1 MPVVLVVLGAAAIVY
16 GAVFH
21 VLPVLPAPATPSEP
35 TVAPAP
41 EPSAAPSLNAF
52 LGLPGSVAAP
62 KVREPVAKEAPAPI
76 MESEPALVREVSV
89 GGVTLSE
96 AGDIRR
102 TYSEA
107 PPAQCPT

>member
-16 GAVFH
+16 GAAFH
-21 VLPVLPAPATPSEP
+21 VLPVHPAPATPSEP
-35 TVAPAP
+35 TAAPAP
-41 EPSAAPSLNAF
+41 EPFAAPSPESF
-52 LGLPGSVAAP
+52 MGLPGRAAP
-62 KVREPVAKEAPAPI
+62 PKVQEPIAEKAPAPI

-102 TYSEA
+102 TYSGA